1 MAIVQISKIIHR
13 TGSYADLPQL
23 DAGEIGFATD
33 EQRVF
38 IGNDPTIVPPVGVG
52 ATTQT
57 EILTDASPL
66 DFSRI
71 DGASNSVMNMA
82 NIQTGEIIVANYN
95 ANFSGYTWE
104 NWKGNLL
111 SGNTG
116 NANIKVNLGP
126 AANLK
131 ISGGVNGYVLQT
143 DGTGNLT
150 WTTNGTL
157 TYTIASISPA
167 NVSNYSEGTIVTTSS
182 PHFFGTGV
190 AVTISGALPSVVGTS
205 IETAGVSGTNQF
217 YAKRLTSNTFSIHD
231 GSNVASP
238 TNIVEYNALWVGYT
252 ANSGSVLGQI
262 SPTGNA
268 VPGGSNTQI
277 QFQDTAGAF
286 GGSANLTFDKVTN
299 ILTVTGNVDAT
310 NVNGNMFGSLN
321 GVVGD
326 TTPNLATFTSI
337 TVNNNANVAGNL
349 SVSNVTISNNCS
361 VIGNISSDSVS
372 ANTLSVDSAT
382 TTVVMQL
389 AVYADDTARDAAI
402 TSPSE
407 GMMIFNQTG
416 AKFQGYDG
424 TNWVDL
430 N

>member
-23 DAGEIGFATD
+23 DTGEIGFATD

-71 DGASNSVMNMA
+71 NGASNSVMNMA
-82 NIQTGEIIVANYN
+82 NVQTGDIIVANYN
-95 ANFSGYTWE
+95 SSFSGYAWE

-111 SGNTG
+111 TGSTG
-116 NANIKVNLGP
+116 NANVKVSLGS
-126 AANLK
+126 ASNLK
-131 ISGGVNGYVLQT
+131 ISGGVNGFVLQT

-157 TYTIASISPA
+157 SYKIANISPA
-167 NVSNYSEGTIVTTSS
+167 NVSNFAQGTIITTST
-182 PHFFGTGV
+182 PHYFGTSV
-190 AVTISGALPSVVGTS
+190 SVTISDVLPSVTVGS
-205 IETAGVSGTNQF
+205 SVQTAGVNGTNQF
-217 YAKRLTSNTFSIHD
+217 YIKRLSANTFAIYD
-231 GSNVASP
+231 ESNVASA
-238 TNIVEYNALWVGYT
+238 TAIVPYNPLWSGYT
-252 ANSGSVLGQI
+252 ANSGDVIGQI

-277 QFQDTAGAF
+277 QFQDTSGAF
-286 GGSANLTFDKVTN
+286 GGSANLVFNKVTN
-299 ILTVTGNVDAT
+299 VLTITGNT
-310 NVNGNMFGSLN
+310 NSTNFNGNFYGNLN
-321 GVVGD
+321 GVIGA
-326 TTPNLATFTSI
+326 TSANLATFSSV

-349 SVSNVTISNNCS
+349 DVGNTVTADK
-361 VIGNISSDSVS
+361 V
-372 ANTLSVDSAT
+372 NTG
-382 TTVVMQL
+382 VVMQL
-389 AVYADDTARDAAI
+389 AVYANDSARDTAI
-402 TSPSE
+402 PSPAE
-407 GMMIFNQTG
+407 GMMIFNQTN

-424 TNWVDL
+424 TDWVDL

>member
-13 TGSYADLPQL
+13 TGSFTELPQL

-38 IGNDPTIVPPVGVG
+38 IGNDPNIVSPVGVG

-71 DGASNSVMNMA
+71 DGASNSVVNMA
-82 NIQTGEIIVANYN
+82 NIQTGDIIVANYN
-95 ANFSGYTWE
+95 ANFSGYAWE

-116 NANIKVNLGP
+116 NANVKVNLG
-126 AANLK
+126 AAGNLK
-131 ISGGVNGYVLQT
+131 IAGGVNGFVLQT

-157 TYTIASISPA
+157 SYKISNISPA
-167 NVSNYSEGTIVTTSS
+167 NVSNINAGTVINTST
-182 PHFFGTGV
+182 PHFFGTGTV
-190 AVTISGALPSVVGTS
+190 ITISDVLPTIVGTA
-205 IETAGVSGTNQF
+205 IQTAGFNGTNQF
-217 YAKRLTSNTFSIHD
+217 WTRRISANSFSIHD
-231 GSNVASP
+231 ESNVASTSGFVP
-238 TNIVEYNALWVGYT
+238 YNALWAGYT
-252 ANSGSVLGQI
+252 ANSGNVLGQI

-268 VPGGSNTQI
+268 VPGGANTQV

-286 GGSANLTFDKVTN
+286 GGSANLVFDRVTN
-299 ILTVTGNVDAT
+299 TLTVTGNT
-310 NVNGNMFGSLN
+310 NSSNFNGIFNGSLN
-321 GVVGD
+321 GIIGA
-326 TTPNLATFTSI
+326 TTANLATFTSV

-349 SVSNVTISNNCS
+349 NVSNV
-361 VIGNISSDSVS
+361 SVS
-372 ANTLSVDSAT
+372 SNLSANNIVANTVTTSAY
-382 TTVVMQL
+382 MQL
-389 AVYADDTARDAAI
+389 AVYANNTTRDTAI
-402 TSPSE
+402 PTPNQ
-407 GMMIFNQTG
+407 GMLVFNQ
-416 AKFQGYDG
+416 ASSKFQGYDG
-424 TNWVDL
+424 TAWVNL

>member
-82 NIQTGEIIVANYN
+82 NIQTGDIIVANYVSSL
-95 ANFSGYTWE
+95 SGYAWE

-111 SGNTG
+111 TGSTG
-116 NANIKVNLGP
+116 NANVKLNLGP

-131 ISGGVNGYVLQT
+131 LSGGVNGFVLQT

-157 TYTIASISPA
+157 SYKIANIAPA
-167 NVSNYSEGTIVTTSS
+167 NIANYNAGTVITTAT
-182 PHFFGTGV
+182 PHYFGTAV
-190 AVTISGALPSVVGTS
+190 SVTISDCLPTGAVGSS
-205 IETAGVSGTNQF
+205 IETSGVSGTNQF
-217 YAKRLTSNTFSIHD
+217 YVKRLSANTFSIHD
-231 GSNVASP
+231 ESNVASTTGFVP
-238 TNIVEYNALWVGYT
+238 YNPLWAGYT
-252 ANSGSVLGQI
+252 ANSGDVVGQI

-268 VPGGSNTQI
+268 VPGGANTQI
-277 QFQDTAGAF
+277 QFQDTSGAF
-286 GGSANLTFDKVTN
+286 GGSANLVFDKVTN
-299 ILTVTGNVDAT
+299 TLT
-310 NVNGNMFGSLN
+310 VNGNTNSTNFN
-321 GVVGD
+321 GDFYGNLHGVIGA
-326 TTPNLATFTSI
+326 TSANLATFTSI
-337 TVNNNANVAGNL
+337 TVNNNANVIGNL
-349 SVSNVTISNNCS
+349 AV
-361 VIGNISSDSVS
+361 GNSITAVES
-372 ANTLSVDSAT
+372 TVDKAT
-382 TTVVMQL
+382 TNVVMQL

-402 TSPSE
+402 TSPAA
-407 GMMIFNQTG
+407 GMMVFNQTN

-424 TNWVDL
+424 TAWVDL

>member
-38 IGNDPTIVPPVGVG
+38 IGNDPTIIPPVGVG

-71 DGASNSVMNMA
+71 DGASNSVMSMA
-82 NIQTGEIIVANYN
+82 NIQTGDIIVANYN
-95 ANFSGYTWE
+95 SSFSGYAWE

-111 SGNTG
+111 TGNTG
-116 NANIKVNLGP
+116 NANVKLNLGP

-131 ISGGVNGYVLQT
+131 LSGGVNGFVLQT

-157 TYTIASISPA
+157 SYKIANISPA
-167 NVSNYSEGTIVTTSS
+167 NIANFNEGTIITTAS
-182 PHFFGTGV
+182 PHFFGT
-190 AVTISGALPSVVGTS
+190 AVSVTVSDCLPTGAVGSS
-205 IETAGVSGTNQF
+205 IETSGVSGTNQF
-217 YAKRLTSNTFSIHD
+217 YVKRISATTFSIHD
-231 GSNVASP
+231 ESNVASSTGFVP
-238 TNIVEYNALWVGYT
+238 YNPLWAGYT
-252 ANSGSVLGQI
+252 ANSGDAIGQI

-277 QFQDTAGAF
+277 QFQDTSGAF
-286 GGSANLTFDKVTN
+286 GGNANLVFNKVTST
-299 ILTVTGNVDAT
+299 LTVTGNTDST
-310 NVNGNMFGSLN
+310 NFNGNFYGNVNGVIGATSA
-321 GVVGD
+321 
-326 TTPNLATFTSI
+326 NLATFTSVTI
-337 TVNNNANVAGNL
+337 NNNANVIGDLSVGSDANVVGDLSVGNL
-349 SVSNVTISNNCS
+349 VTAAES
-361 VIGNISSDSVS
+361 
-372 ANTLSVDSAT
+372 TVDKAT
-382 TTVVMQL
+382 TNVVMQL
-389 AVYADDTARDAAI
+389 AIYPDDTARDAAI
-402 TSPSE
+402 ITPTA
-407 GMMIFNQTG
+407 GMMVFNQTN

-424 TNWVDL
+424 TAWVDL

>member
-38 IGNDPTIVPPVGVG
+38 IGNDPTIIPPVGVG

-82 NIQTGEIIVANYN
+82 NIQTGDIIVANYVSSL
-95 ANFSGYTWE
+95 SGYAWE

-111 SGNTG
+111 TGNTG
-116 NANIKVNLGP
+116 NANVKLNLGP

-131 ISGGVNGYVLQT
+131 LSGGVNGFVLQT

-157 TYTIASISPA
+157 SYKIANIAPA
-167 NVSNYSEGTIVTTSS
+167 NIANYNAGTVITTAT
-182 PHFFGTGV
+182 PHYFGTAV
-190 AVTISGALPSVVGTS
+190 SVTISDCLPSGAVGSS
-205 IETAGVSGTNQF
+205 IETSGVSGTNQF
-217 YAKRLTSNTFSIHD
+217 YVKRLSANTFSIHD
-231 GSNVASP
+231 ESNVASTTGFVP
-238 TNIVEYNALWVGYT
+238 YNPLWAGYT
-252 ANSGSVLGQI
+252 ANSGDVIGQI

-277 QFQDTAGAF
+277 QFQDTSGAF
-286 GGSANLTFDKVTN
+286 GGSPNLVFDKVTN
-299 ILTVTGNVDAT
+299 TLT
-310 NVNGNMFGSLN
+310 VNGNTNSTNFN
-321 GVVGD
+321 GDFYGNLHGVIGA
-326 TTPNLATFTSI
+326 TAANLATFTSV
-337 TVNNNANVAGNL
+337 TVNNNANVIGNL
-349 SVSNVTISNNCS
+349 DVGNSVT
-361 VIGNISSDSVS
+361 
-372 ANTLSVDSAT
+372 ATEATVDKAT
-382 TTVVMQL
+382 TNVVMQL

-402 TSPSE
+402 TSPAE
-407 GMMIFNQTG
+407 GMMIFNQTN

-424 TNWVDL
+424 TAWVDL